1 MHMNHIG
8 EIAALMVAF
17 FWTITAL
24 SFESASNKVGS
35 LAVNLIRL
43 LLGFLFL
50 TVFTYFYR
58 GIAFPVDATLNQ
70 WVWLSLSGLIGFVLG
85 DLCLFK
91 SFTLIGSRLAMLIM
105 TLVPPITA
113 FLGFTLLGETLS
125 LFNLLGMSLTF
136 AGIFLA
142 IFSRATATEKLK
154 LNVPLKGFL
163 LALGGA
169 FGQALGLVLSK
180 KGMGNY
186 DPFAATQIR
195 IITGIVGFAGIVIL
209 FNRAGQIK
217 NAFMHKKG
225 MTGIALGSFFGPFL
239 GVSFSL
245 LSIQH
250 TETGIASTIMAIVPI
265 LIIAP
270 SVLIFKQKVTIRE
283 IIGAVIS
290 VIGVALFFVK

>member
-1 MHMNHIG
+1 MNHIG